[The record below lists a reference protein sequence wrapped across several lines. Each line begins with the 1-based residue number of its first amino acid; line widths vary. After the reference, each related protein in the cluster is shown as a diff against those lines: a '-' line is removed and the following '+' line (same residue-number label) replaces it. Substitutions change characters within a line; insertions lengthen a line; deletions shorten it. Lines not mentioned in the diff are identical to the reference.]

1 MPLHLLFNMYFLY
14 LAGPFVERLYG
25 RWTFLALYLLFAARR
40 VARRRSRSPR
50 RRRPDRRRRVGRD
63 LRVVRA
69 AGRRRADPPAG
80 PGPADAASFMGQL
93 AGLVVINLLFGFLVC
108 PGSTT
113 SPTSAGSSRAWS
125 IGVLFAPTR
134 VPTLRSL
141 WVRPG
146 SDARDD
152 GARVRGGRATA
163 RSAPRVSGSWLSRSS
178 SCGRWAPPPGGSGC
192 SRCSTAGGRGSPRAA
207 TSLAFLE
214 MDVARGVAPVSQLE
228 AATDDLVAEVVGVQV
243 AAGLDLV
250 TDGQVRWADPG
261 AALLRAIG
269 DGDTGADGLLVHAWR
284 STAALTDG
292 VAAQSIAG
300 PYSLGLRV
308 HEGADAERRT
318 EFTLELAARLAAE
331 LAALAAAG
339 CPMVLVEEPAAVGI
353 GTSGSTSTDDA
364 ERALFASAQARLL
377 ADRPALHAMLVVT
390 GGSAWPAGARDD
402 PRRARTSRTCST

>member
-1 MPLHLLFNMYFLY
+1 MLH
-14 LAGPFVERLYG
+14 G
-25 RWTFLALYLLFAARR
+25 RW
-40 VARRRSRSPR
+40 
-50 RRRPDRRRRVGRD
+50 
-63 LRVVRA
+63 
-69 AGRRRADPPAG
+69 
-80 PGPADAASFMGQL
+80 
-93 AGLVVINLLFGFLVC
+93 
-108 PGSTT
+108 
-113 SPTSAGSSRAWS
+113 
-125 IGVLFAPTR
+125 
-134 VPTLRSL
+134 
-141 WVRPG
+141 
-146 SDARDD
+146 
-152 GARVRGGRATA
+152 
-163 RSAPRVSGSWLSRSS
+163 PRVS
-178 SCGRWAPPPGGSGC
+178 ASG
-192 SRCSTAGGRGSPRAA
+192 A
-207 TSLAFLE
+207 SLAFLE

-228 AATDDLVAEVVGVQV
+228 KATDDLVAEVVGVQV

-331 LAALAAAG
+331 LTALAAAG

-390 GGSAWPAGARDD
+390 GGSAWPAGAPTILDAPYQSYLFDLIDGPDNWHLVRAAPGDRGIVCGAHRADSVADQSPELVWAARYAASAHARGLERVGVANGASIADVAPDAIRRAAEALARASRLAPLPLDEAIAQGLD
-402 PRRARTSRTCST
+402 PRTIRQPFDPPTGRRRRRPTNPDPPPGASS